1 MVPKGKKILLFE
13 RKVIV
18 KDIPIVTKKWGWKVT
33 VGHKKITKGSVETVH
48 FYRYFIWVTKVE
60 STVQ

>member
-1 MVPKGKKILLFE
+1 MVPKEKKILLFE
-13 RKVIV
+13 RKVII

-48 FYRYFIWVTKVE
+48 FL
-60 STVQ
+60 